1 MINKLIDEN
10 TLTFVALHEISHI
23 ATESIGHKKEFW
35 ENFKFI
41 LKNAVSLGI
50 YEPKDY
56 KKNPKNI

>member
-1 MINKLIDEN
+1 MKLRY
-10 TLTFVALHEISHI
+10 I

-41 LKNAVSLGI
+41 LKNAVSMGI

-56 KKNPKNI
+56 KKPQKYCGMTITDNP